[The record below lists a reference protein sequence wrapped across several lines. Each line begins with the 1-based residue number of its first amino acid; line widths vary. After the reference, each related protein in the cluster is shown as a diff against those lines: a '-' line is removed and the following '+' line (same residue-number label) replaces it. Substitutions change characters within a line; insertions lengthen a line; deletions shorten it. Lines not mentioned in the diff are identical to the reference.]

1 MPIAGFFS
9 SVNKDTSS
17 KIKISQIKS
26 KGNIIYE
33 YIIDPEINQDDFYEI
48 AFFALQNTILSSGK
62 NNISQIFSQ
71 QENTTNLLH
80 LTKPQHISN
89 NESSA
94 INYDLTYVYNY
105 LFLYS
110 GGNTGTDGN
119 TITNYTRDANFSTF
133 QTPYFNENDWKFI
146 ANSDLVNLTIKNIDS
161 SYSIPNSLEGISVS
175 NKDSYLNTYNNKDK
189 YWWNQQIDKQRFIL
203 HSTDGSIKYTI
214 QRICDWTN
222 KKITIN
228 ITYNYLNT
236 IDYREDNFY
245 NYYVNNNPSIF
256 GTQYDINTKKNILY
270 DLGNN
275 DLKIRKNYHFTI
287 KNDGLYDIFTFL
299 DYTNAAKQDI
309 GSSETPVSTASVCK
323 TSKNSIKAN
332 KSQSLTIYKKDFQ
345 LDQHDPNNNYKKN
358 NVLGIGLSIA
368 KDLFHHG
375 DKELTGRDVRNN
387 ISTTTNINDVLAYY
401 NQIAAPKSSNLMT
414 DIGPNNNNGTI
425 VGNITEHNDY
435 LEWNQ
440 QAYIDTNISFQDI
453 YDINGTGEYTLAAK
467 IQYTGTDSQTY
478 SAIFGGKEDNGG
490 TEFFIGKTYGNTSL
504 GLQDS
509 EFFSSYISNPDI
521 FNSTGRST
529 SHTIIQIRTGTPGN
543 YIHKTY
549 IDGSEITPTNSA
561 FSGVNTSEKIVI
573 GSEVEGNGYHF
584 TGKIWQAII
593 LKKAIN
599 SNDATYFHNTMINDE
614 ILFNSNSIIKQVGT
628 INASSD
634 DNNTI
639 SFYNVS
645 NTPYPIKILFK
656 NIPGDFLIDNN
667 NKLNVTTNN
676 SPNIISLKIMHEN
689 NYYVT
694 LSFLSTQSKGIQ
706 FLIGY
711 NQKQNTNFFENP
723 SIILDNNELTS
734 MTFSK
739 VFGNEEITNEKDA
752 EIDIFPYV
760 KEFLPFYN
768 STQDP
773 INFIIRRTYLWNS
786 ETKTKD
792 YSQNTWE
799 FIPLFHCKY
808 LDVWYSHPNKN
819 LDICYFYYKNHNISS
834 PNHSNLDIIN
844 TQNLILSDYPMTNIH
859 SSVIIGGFIERNNTN
874 RIIVNNSLYFDSNL
888 PDYINVDFN
897 NHLYFGW
904 APTST
909 SNNNYWEPKELK
921 LFQNGIDIIDN
932 SPIVY
937 LLDGGRGT
945 GSYSGP
951 PGTNDNLGNWHFVQ
965 YGPPNWYTFWDNKE
979 YGYRP
984 VLYRKIENRYSL
996 DGSPLTAL
1004 QKCRPDHIPDSGWI
1018 LSAETPDGPWYVRGE
1033 WLGQKNNNN
1042 IAWTEGFTSTINSTG
1057 TLSPDISLNLYIKNT
1072 NYEYHKDPIYHPYNS
1087 ENFTNEFTWNH
1098 TTDGLNSE
1106 NPGQGN
1112 FYKIIYNANESKL
1125 YFYDKIHR
1133 SVMWKPRENSETQK
1147 WNLLHTQDICFND
1160 IDNDEIYLKVF
1171 MSHGSQRIL
1180 LNWREALSGTN
1191 MDGSNV
1197 TDNNVSN
1204 NELNVAFH
1212 SYKIQDDKL
1221 IYENNIGYNIENN
1234 VLIDQFNNDFINLSQ
1249 SNKLYNNNNIIKAE
1263 QYFIESER
1271 SELIYNWIFSHK
1283 DINISNLNEESLYGI
1298 VIPGLNLNNLMIS
1311 LYQYYSVYQYAN
1323 RTQDIDVDVDTS
1335 TNYISRVNEIKF
1347 TKLDNFPQDYTGFD
1361 SLSHLISNVNNTA
1374 NIDYSDLSNFDNI
1387 FPILSITLP
1396 NDASI
1401 HNVNLLNIHKNLF
1414 NIKRLQNSNTDNYI
1428 TVNNFTHLQSIQ
1440 LPNNNVLNNNN
1451 IFKYDNK
1458 LFEKLNTQGVTN
1470 FDSAFLYNY
1479 TFNSNLNKWY
1489 MNNDVDD
1496 NKYESLYDYVNNS
1509 IILSSGV
1516 CLNEQDENI
1525 ACIFYSENNGENWHL
1540 AKFIYDVDNISIHN
1554 KTIDKIRCI
1563 KYIINNY
1570 VACCEGYIDN
1580 SKRYDIIFTS
1590 NDGKTWTYHD
1600 YPAFYDHTNL
1610 TINTIEYGNI
1620 SDNISLYYQS
1630 NDNNFNNIITNKEII
1645 IIGGY
1650 VNSQPAGPNQNDNLG
1665 SALMYTFDNTSNWY
1679 NKRHTFQSCLLSKNN
1694 YINSF
1699 NQYDNS
1705 EIICKIYEIKFIN
1718 NIFIATMGYH
1728 NINIDS
1734 GIVYYIIRS
1743 TNGIVWD
1750 LYGPLNNYITFT
1762 DNKINKSIIAYEDFK
1777 IIIYSN
1783 SHNYCL
1789 ISYDQGITWNLN
1801 STSKKINKAFNFSNN
1816 DIITY
1821 YTYKDDDVKYKLGIS
1836 EHSNN
1841 VLNYN
1846 PTLNYDNNDVIE
1858 KIDEV
1863 LYNGKNVIG
1872 LKEFDS
1878 TIISVNTSELNDIK
1892 GLNEKKYSGDYLN
1905 DRYWFDGR
1913 AYYDSGITNSVYKD
1927 EALPPPTTEWRWPA
1941 EYNVISNDYHPG
1953 YQNGLIPL
1961 GGAGGEGA
1969 SANGYGQHGIANTGD
1984 PTRSN
1989 IYHSNTSYGTSNG
2002 YIDLL
2007 FEFETNTWVSG
2018 WRQVGEPGHIGHGDF
2033 RQWKCYVNGFI
2044 VYVGG
2049 SDQKDTR
2056 PNGGAS
2062 SSNGWTY
2069 IGSYSHGV
2077 DEHGPRNYSKV
2088 PFPHSKSTTTWES
2101 VPCKYLLIRITS
2113 NHGESHG
2120 RHFITIAQMQ
2130 IKFAS
2135 APTYS
2140 YNWTGYLTPN
2150 ISGIWN
2156 FRTISNK
2163 TSNLWLDDIH
2173 VVNNDGTS
2181 SQDGSM
2187 NLISGVNYA
2196 LQITGGESMHF
2207 EWWNSIIGI
2216 TSDLNSSSAGII
2228 FTTETPPY
2236 FVNPLPYNFLKGPS
2250 DLYFPEKKN
2259 DFYNKNNYFSSG
2271 IKYENIEEAFFGSQ
2285 ELYSILP
2292 KNSVNAIPSMFIDT
2306 NYESNFKYRYNENN
2320 MNIVAC
2326 VGNDVTYCDNNKL
2339 NKYNNQIVYEW
2350 KDGSSKDNYKLSSN
2364 GNINCIFNSTSE
2376 LNLYMRPKN
2385 NNYGYENLHRISD
2398 RAEDSLIK
2406 SLSNNGPKLSNMFSH
2421 AYAWNN
2427 GKEPGIVNTL
2437 GWKIS
2442 SSLNCN
2448 NMFYRCFSMNTK
2460 FKYPFI
2466 IGSNA
2471 NNMFNSCINYNNG
2484 YNYYEKNTSKLDFEN
2499 IHEANSLFSN
2509 CYLLNLN
2516 LNKII
2521 LPNIKNL
2528 EYAFQN
2534 CFFLDTDLSQIIK
2547 NIRNKKNLNIKG
2559 FITNTNLNED
2569 NYSKLLFE
2577 IIASIPNEIDYK
2589 IPTNYNDYFNISTS
2603 STGINNGINTN
2614 DYNLSNNTTDSLPWS
2629 NGTHLSDINNL
2640 LELWNIGTTL
2650 NYKLIQFVKD
2660 TKYNSSDSEKIKFYH
2675 LGIYGYNSVFFA
2687 DPLYE
2692 MLYHNTV
2699 KKESKA
2705 NLDNL
2710 AEVYYPKQTTFIH
2723 AYIFHNANEEN
2734 TISNNINSGFG
2745 DDKGY
2750 GISNN
2755 GIIGYYNANQILN
2768 NGSIG
2773 LNNIPMGSYLN
2784 EENYNNYSHS
2794 LSIEAYI
2801 GRQDLIGINTL
2812 YNIDNANDCF
2822 WDFSSNKHLLEPI
2835 LSPDID
2841 NNIINFENIY
2851 KLTNYTNEVINF
2863 TLNEYLNLDSEVILT
2878 WKNVISFIDIT
2889 WFDNLYYTWTDGGI
2903 LNKDIKMKTQTGAY
2917 LLYSDDGNNWYSF
2930 SDNIHGNFYSKYID
2944 DNIRNTNKTSYRRYL
2959 VPYHARYAKFTN
2971 YYGIPV
2977 KEIQLKKLTNIETI
2991 QRFPVKY
2998 KNLSNEIKYT
3008 HKFLRNG
3015 PKPKWSAAKFLQN
3028 SGNFSMIKNDLNYS
3042 GYSFIKLWDDYTN
3055 YRESCNNI
3063 NNKHKYL
3070 VLNWDGSPT
3079 RMSIIYKNNT
3089 SESESN
3095 SIIRWAFSDDGER
3108 WYSNHDY
3115 YTNQNSYLHNNV
3127 NLNSTNL
3134 NNISLPPRAKFIM
3147 ITTDNS
3153 KLFSLKSV
3161 ILRGLITK
3169 NDIEIYMCNPNLKE
3183 SYFFKSFGFNLNEF
3197 DNIGKIN
3204 NNTLQTF
3211 TPFDNTTEHSR
3222 NPNAIWSFNKIY
3234 NKNYKNGLSPV
3245 KKLELNNDD
3254 FVQDI
3259 NNVYYDSKAYINLL
3273 NFDYPFLNESDDEY
3287 IDPSNKSKHIV
3298 YIVKFAPH
3306 ISPNTVSS
3314 NYKINRMIIQT
3325 QGSFRI
3331 SFAVSADGNTWY
3343 DDNYIDTLNN
3353 VPYEIDFDHFHN
3365 NTTISPNIWNSG
3377 TKFIPI
3383 YLMLYCHTT
3392 SSDEKIEYLI
3402 PRLISDDTSNGLF
3415 ESGFSKV
3422 YNNHIDIFNV

>member
-9 SVNKDTSS
+9 SINKKSTS
-17 KIKISQIKS
+17 KIKISQITS

-62 NNISQIFSQ
+62 NNISNIFSQ
-71 QENTTNLLH
+71 QPKTNNFLH

-89 NESSA
+89 DQSSA

-110 GGNTGTDGN
+110 GGNSGTDGN
-119 TITNYTRDANFSTF
+119 TITNYTRDASFSTF

-146 ANSDLVNLTIKNIDS
+146 ANSDLVNLTIKNIDT

-175 NKDSYLNTYNNKDK
+175 NKDSYLHTYNHKDK
-189 YWWNQQIDKQRFIL
+189 YWWNQQIDKQHFIL

-222 KKITIN
+222 KKISIYLN
-228 ITYNYLNT
+228 YNYLNT

-245 NYYVNNNPSIF
+245 NYYVNNYSSIF
-256 GTQYDINTKKNILY
+256 GTQYDISTKKNILY
-270 DLGNN
+270 DLSN
-275 DLKIRKNYHFTI
+275 DDVKIRKNYHFTI
-287 KNDGLYDIFTFL
+287 KNDALYDIFTFL
-299 DYTNAAKQDI
+299 DFTNAAKQDI
-309 GSSETPVSTASVCK
+309 GSSEQPVSTASVCK

-332 KSQSLTIYKKDFQ
+332 KSQSLTIYKKEFQ
-345 LDQHDPNNNYKKN
+345 LDQHDPDNNYRKN

-375 DKELTGRDVRNN
+375 DKELTNSDVRNY
-387 ISTTTNINDVLAYY
+387 ISTTSNNSDVLAYY
-401 NQIAAPKSSNLMT
+401 NQNAAPKSYNLMT

-425 VGNITEHNDY
+425 VGNIIEHNDF

-453 YDINGTGEYTLAAK
+453 YDMNGTGEYTLAAK

-478 SAIFGGKEDNGG
+478 SAIFGGKEDNGFNG

-509 EFFSSYISNPDI
+509 EFFSSYITNPDI

-549 IDGSEITPTNSA
+549 IDGIPINSTNSA
-561 FSGVNTSEKIVI
+561 FSGVNTSEKILI
-573 GSEVEGNGYHF
+573 GSEVEGDGYHF

-599 SNDATYFHNTMINDE
+599 SDDATYFHNTMINDGV
-614 ILFNSNSIIKQVGT
+614 LFASDDRTSIVKQVGT

-639 SFYNVS
+639 SFYNIS
-645 NTPYPIKILFK
+645 NKPYPIKILFK
-656 NIPGDFLIDNN
+656 NIPGDFSIDNN
-667 NKLNVTTNN
+667 NKLNSTTNK
-676 SPNIISLKIMHEN
+676 SPNIISLKIKHEN
-689 NYYVT
+689 DYYVT

-711 NQKQNTNFFENP
+711 NQKQNTNFFDNP
-723 SIILDNNELTS
+723 SITLDNNELTS

-739 VFGNEEITNEKDA
+739 VFGNQEINDEKDA

-768 STQDP
+768 LTLEP

-808 LDVWYSHPNKN
+808 VDVWYSHPNKN

-834 PNHSNLDIIN
+834 PNHSKLDIIN
-844 TQNLILSDYPMTNIH
+844 THNLSLNDYPMTNIH
-859 SSVIIGGFIERNNTN
+859 SSVIIGGFIERNNTK
-874 RIIVNNSLYFDSNL
+874 RIIVNNSFITDNNKEYK
-888 PDYINVDFN
+888 VDFN
-897 NHLYFGW
+897 NHVYFGW
-904 APTST
+904 APTAN
-909 SNNNYWEPKELK
+909 SNNSYWEPKELK
-921 LFQNGIDIIDN
+921 ILQNGIDIIDDSLIN
-932 SPIVY
+932 Y
-937 LLDGGRGT
+937 LSGY
-945 GSYSGP
+945 GSS
-951 PGTNDNLGNWHFVQ
+951 NDNSDSHFVQ
-965 YGPPNWYTFWDNKE
+965 YRPGDWYTYWNHGPL
-979 YGYRP
+979 GYKP
-984 VLYRKIENRYSL
+984 LLYKKIEDGYSL
-996 DGSPLTAL
+996 DGSPLTAVH
-1004 QKCRPDHIPDSGWI
+1004 KCRHSHVPDAGWI
-1018 LSAETPDGPWYVRGE
+1018 LSAEDANGPWYIRGT
-1033 WLGQKNNNN
+1033 WSNKRN
-1042 IAWTEGFTSTINSTG
+1042 INYTTAWVDGISTPLNTTG
-1057 TLSPDISLNLYIKNT
+1057 ELHPDISLDLFNINKGDECHSN
-1072 NYEYHKDPIYHPYNS
+1072 PIYHPYNC
-1087 ENFTNEFTWNH
+1087 ENFTNEFTWDPS
-1098 TTDGLNSE
+1098 TDGLNSE

-1112 FYKIIYNANESKL
+1112 FYKIIYNANESKF

-1160 IDNDEIYLKVF
+1160 IENDEIYLKVF

-1234 VLIDQFNNDFINLSQ
+1234 VLIDQLNNDFINLSQ
-1249 SNKLYNNNNIIKAE
+1249 SNKLYNYNNIIKQD
-1263 QYFIESER
+1263 QYFIQAER

-1283 DINISNLNEESLYGI
+1283 DINVSNLNEESLYGI
-1298 VIPGLNLNNLMIS
+1298 VIPGLNLNNLIVG
-1311 LYQYYSVYQYAN
+1311 LYQYYTIYKNAN
-1323 RTQDIDVDVDTS
+1323 HIQDVDLDVDTS
-1335 TNYISRVNEIKF
+1335 SNYVSSVNEIKF
-1347 TKLDNFPQDYTGFD
+1347 TRFNNFPQDYTGFN
-1361 SLSHLISNVNNTA
+1361 SLSHLANNINNTSD
-1374 NIDYSDLSNFDNI
+1374 IDYSLLNEFNNI
-1387 FPILSITLP
+1387 FPIVSTTLP
-1396 NDASI
+1396 KNASV

-1414 NIKRLQNSNTDNYI
+1414 SIKRLQNSNTDNYI
-1428 TVNNFTHLQSIQ
+1428 TANNFTYLQNIK
-1440 LPNNNVLNNNN
+1440 LPNSNVLNNSNN
-1451 IFKYDNK
+1451 FKYDNK
-1458 LFEKLNTQGVTN
+1458 LFENLNTQGVTN

-1479 TFNSNLNKWY
+1479 TFNSNLNNWY
-1489 MNNDVDD
+1489 MNNHVDD
-1496 NKYESLYDYVNNS
+1496 TKYESLYDYINNS

-1516 CLNEQDENI
+1516 CLNEEDEKI

-1610 TINTIEYGNI
+1610 TINTIEYGTI

-1630 NDNNFNNIITNKEII
+1630 NDNNFNNTIINKEII

-1650 VNSQPAGPNQNDNLG
+1650 VNSQPAGPNQNNNLG

-1679 NKRHTFQSCLLSKNN
+1679 NKRHTFQSCLLSKND

-1699 NQYDNS
+1699 NQYDNNS
-1705 EIICKIYEIKFIN
+1705 EIICKIFEIKFIS
-1718 NIFIATMGYH
+1718 NIFIATMWYRR
-1728 NINIDS
+1728 INIDS
-1734 GIVYYIIRS
+1734 GLYYIIRS

-1750 LYGPLNNYITFT
+1750 LYGPLDDYITFT

-1783 SHNYCL
+1783 SRNYCL
-1789 ISYDQGITWNLN
+1789 ISYDQGIRWDLN

-1821 YTYKDDDVKYKLGIS
+1821 YTYQDDDVKYKVGIS

-1846 PTLNYDNNDVIE
+1846 PSLNYNNNDVIE

-1872 LKEFDS
+1872 LKEFNS
-1878 TIISVNTSELNDIK
+1878 TITTANTSSELNGIK

-1905 DRYWFDGR
+1905 DRNWFDGK
-1913 AYYDSGITNSVYKD
+1913 AYEDSGITNNIYQDGSQQTV
-1927 EALPPPTTEWRWPA
+1927 TTEWRWPS
-1941 EYNVISNDYHPG
+1941 EYNVIMNDYHPA
-1953 YQNGLIPL
+1953 YQNGNTPV
-1961 GGAGGEGA
+1961 GGWGHQGHG
-1969 SANGYGQHGIANTGD
+1969 GYGAHGIANAGD
-1984 PTRSN
+1984 PTKSLV
-1989 IYHSNTSYGTSNG
+1989 YHSHTSYGTANG
-2002 YIDLL
+2002 TVDLL
-2007 FEFETNTWVSG
+2007 FEFETTTWVSG
-2018 WRQVGEPGHIGHGDF
+2018 WRQTGAPGYIGHGDF
-2033 RQWKCYVNGFI
+2033 RQWKCYVNAFD

-2049 SDQKDTR
+2049 DDQQGTW
-2056 PNGGAS
+2056 PNS
-2062 SSNGWTY
+2062 STGWTY
-2069 IGSYSHGV
+2069 VGEYSHQL
-2077 DEHGPRNYSKV
+2077 DYHGPHNYTPV
-2088 PFPHSKSTTTWES
+2088 RFPHHKSWTEWS
-2101 VPCKYLLIRITS
+2101 AVPCKYLLIRIKS
-2113 NHGESHG
+2113 NHGEG
-2120 RHFITIAQMQ
+2120 YGNNFIIIANFQ
-2130 IKFAS
+2130 IKFGV
-2135 APTYS
+2135 APSYS

-2156 FRTISNK
+2156 FRTTSNK
-2163 TSNLWLDDIH
+2163 SSNLWLNDIH
-2173 VVNNDGTS
+2173 VVNNDETS
-2181 SQDGSM
+2181 SNDGSI
-2187 NLISGVNYA
+2187 NLIGGVNYA
-2196 LQITGGESMHF
+2196 VQITGGESMHF
-2207 EWWNSIIGI
+2207 QWWNPNIEI
-2216 TSDLNSSSAGII
+2216 TSDLNSSSAGFI
-2228 FTTETPPY
+2228 FTTEIPPQL
-2236 FVNPLPYNFLKGPS
+2236 VNPLPYIFLKGPN

-2259 DFYNKNNYFSSG
+2259 DFYNKNSYFSSG

-2306 NYESNFKYRYNENN
+2306 NYASIYKYLYNENN

-2339 NKYNNQIVYEW
+2339 NQYNNQIVYEW

-2364 GNINCIFNSTSE
+2364 GNINCIFNPTSE
-2376 LNLYMRPKN
+2376 FNLYMRPKN

-2398 RAEDSLIK
+2398 RAQDSLIK

-2427 GKEPGIVNTL
+2427 GNEPGIVNTL

-2448 NMFYRCFSMNTK
+2448 SMFYRCFSMNTE

-2471 NNMFNSCINYNNG
+2471 SNMFNSCMNYNNG

-2516 LNKII
+2516 LNKVI
-2521 LPNIKNL
+2521 LPNIKNI

-2577 IIASIPNEIDYK
+2577 IIASIPNEKDYK
-2589 IPTNYNDYFNISTS
+2589 TPTDYNDYFNISTS

-2614 DYNLSNNTTDSLPWS
+2614 SYNLSNNITESLPWS
-2629 NGTHLSDINNL
+2629 SGTHLSDINNL
-2640 LELWNIGTTL
+2640 SELWNIGSTL

-2660 TKYNSSDSEKIKFYH
+2660 TKYNSSNSEKIKFYH

-2734 TISNNINSGFG
+2734 TISKNINSGFG
-2745 DDKGY
+2745 DDTGY

-2784 EENYNNYSHS
+2784 EENYNDYSHS

-2801 GRQDLIGINTL
+2801 GRQDLIGINTS
-2812 YNIDNANDCF
+2812 YNIDNANDCS
-2822 WDFSSNKHLLEPI
+2822 WNFSNNKHLLEPI
-2835 LSPDID
+2835 LASDID
-2841 NNIINFENIY
+2841 NNKNIINFENIY
-2851 KLTNYTNEVINF
+2851 KLTNYTNQIINF

-2889 WFDNLYYTWTDGGI
+2889 WFDNLYYTWTDTGI
-2903 LNKDIKMKTQTGAY
+2903 LNKDKKIKTQTGGY

-2930 SDNIHGNFYSKYID
+2930 SDNIHGNFYSKYMN
-2944 DNIRNTNKTSYRRYL
+2944 DNIRNTNRTSYRRYL

-2998 KNLSNEIKYT
+2998 KNQSNQIKYT

-3015 PKPKWSAAKFLQN
+3015 PRPKWSAAKFLQN
-3028 SGNFSMIKNDLNYS
+3028 SSNFSMIKNNLNYS

-3055 YRESCNNI
+3055 YRESCNNV

-3079 RMSIIYKNNT
+3079 RMSLVYKNAT
-3089 SESESN
+3089 SESN

-3115 YTNQNSYLHNNV
+3115 YINQNSYLHNNE

-3147 ITTDNS
+3147 ITTDKS
-3153 KLFSLKSV
+3153 KLFSLQSV

-3183 SYFFKSFGFNLNEF
+3183 SYFLKSFGFNLNEF
-3197 DNIGKIN
+3197 DKIGKID

-3211 TPFDNTTEHSR
+3211 NPFDNTFEHNR
-3222 NPNAIWSFNKIY
+3222 NPNAIWSLNKIFNKD
-3234 NKNYKNGLSPV
+3234 YKDGLSPV

-3254 FVQDI
+3254 FIQDI

-3273 NFDYPFLNESDDEY
+3273 NFDYPFLNESDEEY

-3306 ISPNTVSS
+3306 ISPNSVSS

-3325 QGSFRI
+3325 RGNFRI
-3331 SFAVSADGNTWY
+3331 SFAVSSDGNTWY
-3343 DDNYIDTLNN
+3343 DDNYIDTVNN
-3353 VPYEIDFDHFHN
+3353 IPYEIALPFDN
-3365 NTTISPNIWNSG
+3365 NTTITSNIWNSG

-3402 PRLISDDTSNGLF
+3402 PRLMSDDTGYGLF
-3415 ESGFSKV
+3415 EAGFSKV
-3422 YNNHIDIFNV
+3422 YNNHIDVFNI